1 MRKRAGS
8 RCQPAVALTGPPGF
22 LTQIGSVFKASVH
35 CGWELRSLIVYAP
48 QKRWP
53 VRLGYAVRPH
63 CTGWLKSPAAAGA
76 SRANS
81 QRSAS
86 DIAPR
91 SITGRPLRKYSFKS
105 SSAVMLARWSIMHA
119 ARAAAVGGASVPA
132 AALGARRRGAG
143 GAVARPLALV
153 DGSSAV
159 AAAAAAASER
169 AAERARVDGRAGQRG
184 PLGEARQV
192 RRALGGRARREEHRE
207 RLGVAR
213 QRRLVD
219 RRAPAGVALRRRR
232 ARAQQLV
239 DEADGADERRHV
251 ERAVAARVDVRRL
264 PRLAAQHLGQHRAH
278 LRLEREDV
286 LVPQQRAPHVGPP
299 ERARDVA
306 GLDAVHPVE
315 ERVRHGVRVRRR
327 RERCG
332 R

>member
-1 MRKRAGS
+1 MLRAEL
-8 RCQPAVALTGPPGF
+8 RAEVRAAPRHRPALEEVLGE
-22 LTQIGSVFKASVH
+22 
-35 CGWELRSLIVYAP
+35 ELLRRDVRSLIDHA
-48 QKRWP
+48 RRARRRRRR
-53 VRLGYAVRPH
+53 RLH
-63 CTGWLKSPAAAGA
+63 
-76 SRANS
+76 
-81 QRSAS
+81 
-86 DIAPR
+86 
-91 SITGRPLRKYSFKS
+91 
-105 SSAVMLARWSIMHA
+105 
-119 ARAAAVGGASVPA
+119 VPA

-159 AAAAAAASER
+159 AAAAAAATER

-327 RERCG
+327 RER
-332 R
+332 RS